1 MLKRIP
7 ITLTVAGSVAF
18 AAIMALVILT
28 VSPASAQEETQASS
42 GSVPGLIEVPSGTG
56 VDETFGEL
64 QSRLE
69 GNEAVSIIETVDHA
83 ANAESVGLDL
93 RPTRLALFGNPML
106 GTPIIQESQTAG
118 IDLPQKALVRED
130 ASGETKVDYNS
141 VEYLT
146 NRHGITGAEEQ
157 LDTMSN
163 GLSGLITGAA
173 GSDASAA
180 VTGDASG
187 VQSGEGL
194 VTTESA
200 YGPDETFER
209 LRGAVESNESLTV
222 LASVDHQANAES
234 VDMDLR
240 PTKLLIFGSPKAGTP
255 LMQSAQTTGIDLP
268 QKALVYEDASGKTYL
283 AYNDPGYI
291 AERHGITGADQQLDM
306 ISTVLESL
314 ATEATGAAEPTEST
328 GDTEST
334 QAGELPD
341 TSGVSLLVL
350 AAALLLSG
358 SGALGVL
365 WMRHRRVS

>member
-7 ITLTVAGSVAF
+7 ITLTAAGAAAF
-18 AAIMALVILT
+18 AATMALVILT

-42 GSVPGLIEVPSGTG
+42 GSVPGLVEVPSGTG
-56 VDETFGEL
+56 ADETFGKLE
-64 QSRLE
+64 SRLE
-69 GNEAVSIIETVDHA
+69 GVEAVSIVDTVDHQ
-83 ANAESVGLDL
+83 ANAESAGLDL
-93 RPTRLALFGNPML
+93 RSTRLALFANPML
-106 GTPIIQESQTAG
+106 GTPIIQDSQTAG

-141 VEYLT
+141 VEYLK
-146 NRHGITGAEEQ
+146 NRHGITDAGEQ
-157 LDTMSN
+157 RETMSN
-163 GLSGLITGAA
+163 GLSGLITGAV

-209 LRGAVESNESLTV
+209 LRGAVESNESLKV

-240 PTKLLIFGSPKAGTP
+240 PTKLLVFGNPEAGTP

-283 AYNDPGYI
+283 AYNDPSYV
-291 AERHGITGADQQLDM
+291 AERHGITGSERQLAM
-306 ISTVLESL
+306 ISTALKSL
-314 ATEATGAAEPTEST
+314 ATEATEATEADEST
-328 GDTEST
+328 GST

-341 TSGVSLLVL
+341 TGGVSLLVP
-350 AAALLLSG
+350 AAALILAG
-358 SGALGVL
+358 SGVLGVL
-365 WMRHRRVS
+365 WVRRRSAS

>member
-7 ITLTVAGSVAF
+7 ITLTVAGSMAF
-18 AAIMALVILT
+18 AAIMALAIFT
-28 VSPASAQEETQASS
+28 VSPASAQEQTQSSS
-42 GSVPGLIEVPSGTG
+42 GSVPGLIEVPSGSG
-56 VDETFGEL
+56 VDETFGKLE
-64 QSRLE
+64 SRLE
-69 GNEAVSIIETVDHA
+69 GSEAVSIVDTVDHQ
-83 ANAESVGLDL
+83 ANAESADLDL
-93 RPTRLALFGNPML
+93 RPTRLALFANPML
-106 GTPIIQESQTAG
+106 GTPIIQDSQTAG

-130 ASGETKVDYNS
+130 DSGETKVDYNS

-157 LDTMSN
+157 RETMSN
-163 GLSGLITGAA
+163 GLSGLIAGVA
-173 GSDASAA
+173 GSEASATVA
-180 VTGDASG
+180 GDASG

-194 VTTESA
+194 ITTESA

-222 LASVDHQANAES
+222 LTSVDHQANAES

-283 AYNDPGYI
+283 AYNDPSYV
-291 AERHGITGADQQLDM
+291 AERHGITGADQQLAM
-306 ISTVLESL
+306 ISTALESL
-314 ATEATGAAEPTEST
+314 AAEATGAAASTESA
-328 GDTEST
+328 EST
-334 QAGELPD
+334 QGSELPN
-341 TSGVSLLVL
+341 TRGVSLLVP
-350 AAALLLSG
+350 AAALLLAG

-365 WMRHRRVS
+365 RLRHRRAS